1 MYHVLC
7 LVPVLFIAKYF
18 IVMAVTLQNL
28 GFTKSYVR
36 KVTLKPTLLFGS
48 VVIYWLLG
56 VIAACSNFSSPK
68 TVTLFDVIYAFAS
81 TSLCFWIAIIVLLKK
96 KSASSPLQESLLQQY
111 SFLLSLTL

>member
-7 LVPVLFIAKYF
+7 LVPVLFIARYF

-81 TSLCFWIAIIVLLKK
+81 TSLCFWIAVIVLLKK
-96 KSASSPLQESLLQQY
+96 KRASSPLQESLLQQY